1 MVERVADHERE
12 EETDDLLATVL
23 GGSED
28 EDGVNRLLGEEP
40 LHQLHEG
47 GVVIHAPEANHRVI
61 W

>member
-1 MVERVADHERE
+1 MVERVEDHEWE

-28 EDGVNRLLGEEP
+28 EDGVN
-40 LHQLHEG
+40 QLHEG
-47 GVVIHAPEANHRVI
+47 GVVIHAPEANHWVI